1 MKNKKYNWNVF
12 DKILL
17 IMAIFIFVFVLSI
30 LIIFCIKG
38 EEPGALIMG
47 VFGLCAGECG
57 FMAWIERKDKE
68 LHDDE

>member
-1 MKNKKYNWNVF
+1 MKKYEWNIF

-17 IMAIFIFVFVLSI
+17 IMAMFILIFVVAMVVV
-30 LIIFCIKG
+30 FCIYQSI
-38 EEPGALIMG
+38 PDALVMG

-68 LHDDE
+68 FEGK

>member
-1 MKNKKYNWNVF
+1 MKYEWNVF

-17 IMAIFIFVFVLSI
+17 IMALFILLFVVAMI
-30 LIIFCIKG
+30 IIFCVYQSI
-38 EEPGALIMG
+38 PDSLIMG

-68 LHDDE
+68 LHDE